1 MVYSEAQKQAT
12 YRYRA
17 KVRDTPAFKEK
28 VRLYT
33 ARGWERKKEDPDRIA
48 RKREYERDAYHRQPD
63 RILVSIRWLFDS
75 EPRKKL
81 T

>member
-17 KVRDTPAFKEK
+17 KVRDTPAFQEK

-33 ARGWERKKEDPDRIA
+33 ARGWERKKEDPERLA

-63 RILVSIRWLFDS
+63 RILVSIRLLFA